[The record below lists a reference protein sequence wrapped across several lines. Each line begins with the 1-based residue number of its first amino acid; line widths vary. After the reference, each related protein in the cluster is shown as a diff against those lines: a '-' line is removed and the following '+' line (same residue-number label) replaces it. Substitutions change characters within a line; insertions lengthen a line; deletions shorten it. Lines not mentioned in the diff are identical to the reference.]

1 MRRLRA
7 IAVWVRLVAAPRS
20 VGSVDASGI
29 GPAQA
34 VGPGAAQ
41 AIRALIDG
49 DRHPLLGSLT
59 PNDRQQLTAL
69 YAPRADAPMW
79 VDLAG
84 RPNCDAR
91 AALTLL
97 NGAGARPRP
106 GQFRRRTKNWRNG

>member
-1 MRRLRA
+1 MRWLRA
-7 IAVWVRLVAAPRS
+7 IAVWVLLVAAPRP

-59 PNDRQQLTAL
+59 PNDRQ
-69 YAPRADAPMW
+69 
-79 VDLAG
+79 
-84 RPNCDAR
+84 
-91 AALTLL
+91 
-97 NGAGARPRP
+97 
-106 GQFRRRTKNWRNG
+106 